1 MTVFEAARQA
11 DCVQAAEKL
20 GIRTRRSGGK
30 AYACCLF
37 HAERTPSLCLYPDS
51 GGFYCFGCHA
61 HGDAVALYAQA
72 LSVTSDTLLGLDKTG
87 MERTLNLKEQRILT
101 AFRNAT
107 PEMQSAMY
115 QLFVNID
122 NISGTLHEKN
132 TSLELA
138 EEFIKRSGMQDE
150 WKEMQ
155 REAMP
160 AEQ

>member
-1 MTVFEAARQA
+1 MKEKRFGERLARLREDKGWLQRDLA
-11 DCVQAAEKL
+11 LRVCVKANTISNWEK
-20 GIRTRRSGGK
+20 GISRPN
-30 AYACCLF
+30 LDQ
-37 HAERTPSLCLYPDS
+37 LCLL
-51 GGFYCFGCHA
+51 C
-61 HGDAVALYAQA
+61 QA

-101 AFRNAT
+101 AIRNAT

-138 EEFIKRSGMQDE
+138 EEFIKSSGMQDE

>member
-1 MTVFEAARQA
+1 MNEKTFGERLARLREDKGWLQRDLA
-11 DCVQAAEKL
+11 FRVSVKANTISNWEK
-20 GIRTRRSGGK
+20 GISRPN
-30 AYACCLF
+30 LDQ
-37 HAERTPSLCLYPDS
+37 LCLL
-51 GGFYCFGCHA
+51 C
-61 HGDAVALYAQA
+61 QA

-115 QLFVNID
+115 QLLVNID

-138 EEFIKRSGMQDE
+138 EEFIKSSGMQDE
-150 WKEMQ
+150 WEEMQ

>member
-1 MTVFEAARQA
+1 MNEKTFGERLARLREDKGWLQRDLA
-11 DCVQAAEKL
+11 FRVSVKANTISNWEK
-20 GIRTRRSGGK
+20 GISRPN
-30 AYACCLF
+30 LDQ
-37 HAERTPSLCLYPDS
+37 LCLL
-51 GGFYCFGCHA
+51 C
-61 HGDAVALYAQA
+61 QA

-101 AFRNAT
+101 AIRNAT
-107 PEMQSAMY
+107 PELQSAMY
-115 QLFVNID
+115 QLLVNID

-138 EEFIKRSGMQDE
+138 EEFIKSSGMQDE

-155 REAMP
+155 REVIP

>member
-1 MTVFEAARQA
+1 MNEKTFGERLARLREDKGWLQRDLA
-11 DCVQAAEKL
+11 FRVCVKANTISNWEK
-20 GIRTRRSGGK
+20 GISRPN
-30 AYACCLF
+30 LDQ
-37 HAERTPSLCLYPDS
+37 LCLL
-51 GGFYCFGCHA
+51 C
-61 HGDAVALYAQA
+61 QA

-101 AFRNAT
+101 AIRNTT
-107 PEMQSAMY
+107 PELQSAMY
-115 QLFVNID
+115 QLLVNID

-138 EEFIKRSGMQDE
+138 EEFIKSSGMQDE
-150 WKEMQ
+150 WEEMQ

>member
-1 MTVFEAARQA
+1 MNEKTFGERLARLREDKGWLQRDLA
-11 DCVQAAEKL
+11 FRVSVKANTISNWEK
-20 GIRTRRSGGK
+20 GISRPN
-30 AYACCLF
+30 LDQ
-37 HAERTPSLCLYPDS
+37 LCLL
-51 GGFYCFGCHA
+51 C
-61 HGDAVALYAQA
+61 QA

-101 AFRNAT
+101 AIRNTT
-107 PEMQSAMY
+107 PELQSAMY
-115 QLFVNID
+115 QLLVNID

-138 EEFIKRSGMQDE
+138 EEFIKSSGMQDE

-155 REAMP
+155 QEAMP

>member
-1 MTVFEAARQA
+1 MNEKTFGERLARLREDKGWLQRDLA
-11 DCVQAAEKL
+11 FRVSVKANTISNWEK
-20 GIRTRRSGGK
+20 GISRPN
-30 AYACCLF
+30 LDQ
-37 HAERTPSLCLYPDS
+37 LCLL
-51 GGFYCFGCHA
+51 C
-61 HGDAVALYAQA
+61 QA

-101 AFRNAT
+101 AIRNAT

-138 EEFIKRSGMQDE
+138 EEFIKSSGMQDE
-150 WKEMQ
+150 WEDVL
-155 REAMP
+155 RESMP
-160 AEQ
+160 SDE

>member
-1 MTVFEAARQA
+1 MNEKTFGERLARLREDKGWLQRDLA
-11 DCVQAAEKL
+11 FRVSVKANTISNWEK
-20 GIRTRRSGGK
+20 GISRPN
-30 AYACCLF
+30 LDQ
-37 HAERTPSLCLYPDS
+37 LCLL
-51 GGFYCFGCHA
+51 C
-61 HGDAVALYAQA
+61 QA

-101 AFRNAT
+101 AIRNAT
-107 PEMQSAMY
+107 PELQSAMY
-115 QLFVNID
+115 QLLVNID

-132 TSLELA
+132 TSLGLA
-138 EEFIKRSGMQDE
+138 EEFIKSSGMQDE

>member
-1 MTVFEAARQA
+1 MNEKTFGERLARLREDKGWLQRDLA
-11 DCVQAAEKL
+11 FRVSVKANTISNWEK
-20 GIRTRRSGGK
+20 GISRPN
-30 AYACCLF
+30 LDQ
-37 HAERTPSLCLYPDS
+37 LCLL
-51 GGFYCFGCHA
+51 C
-61 HGDAVALYAQA
+61 QA
-72 LSVTSDTLLGLDKTG
+72 LSVTSDTMLGLDKTG

-101 AFRNAT
+101 AIRNAT

-138 EEFIKRSGMQDE
+138 EEFIKSSGMQDE

>member
-1 MTVFEAARQA
+1 MKEKRFGERLARLREDKGWLQRDLA
-11 DCVQAAEKL
+11 LRVCVKANTISNWEK
-20 GIRTRRSGGK
+20 GISRPN
-30 AYACCLF
+30 LDQ
-37 HAERTPSLCLYPDS
+37 LCLL
-51 GGFYCFGCHA
+51 C
-61 HGDAVALYAQA
+61 QA

-101 AFRNAT
+101 AIRNAT

-150 WKEMQ
+150 CKEMQ

>member
-1 MTVFEAARQA
+1 MNEKTFGERLARLREDKGWLQRDLA
-11 DCVQAAEKL
+11 LRVCVKANTISNWEK
-20 GIRTRRSGGK
+20 GISRPN
-30 AYACCLF
+30 LDQ
-37 HAERTPSLCLYPDS
+37 LCLL
-51 GGFYCFGCHA
+51 C
-61 HGDAVALYAQA
+61 QA

-107 PEMQSAMY
+107 PELQSAMY

-132 TSLELA
+132 TSFELA
-138 EEFIKRSGMQDE
+138 EEFIKSSGMQDE

-155 REAMP
+155 QEAIP
-160 AEQ
+160 SEQ

>member
-1 MTVFEAARQA
+1 MNEKTFGERLARLREDKGWLQRDLA
-11 DCVQAAEKL
+11 FRVSVKANTISNWEK
-20 GIRTRRSGGK
+20 GISRPN
-30 AYACCLF
+30 LDQ
-37 HAERTPSLCLYPDS
+37 LCLL
-51 GGFYCFGCHA
+51 C
-61 HGDAVALYAQA
+61 QA

-101 AFRNAT
+101 AIRNAT
-107 PEMQSAMY
+107 PELQSAMY
-115 QLFVNID
+115 QLLVNID

-138 EEFIKRSGMQDE
+138 EEFIKSSGMQDE
-150 WKEMQ
+150 WEEMQ

>member
-1 MTVFEAARQA
+1 MNEKTFGERLARLREDKGWLQRDLA
-11 DCVQAAEKL
+11 FRVSVKANTISNWEK
-20 GIRTRRSGGK
+20 GISRPN
-30 AYACCLF
+30 LDQ
-37 HAERTPSLCLYPDS
+37 LCLL
-51 GGFYCFGCHA
+51 C
-61 HGDAVALYAQA
+61 QA

-107 PEMQSAMY
+107 PELQSAMY
-115 QLFVNID
+115 QLLVNID

-138 EEFIKRSGMQDE
+138 EEFIKSSGMQDE

>member
-1 MTVFEAARQA
+1 MNEKTFGERLARLREDKGWLQRDLA
-11 DCVQAAEKL
+11 FRVCVKANTISNWEK
-20 GIRTRRSGGK
+20 GISRPN
-30 AYACCLF
+30 LDQ
-37 HAERTPSLCLYPDS
+37 LCLL
-51 GGFYCFGCHA
+51 C
-61 HGDAVALYAQA
+61 QA

-107 PEMQSAMY
+107 PEMQSTLY
-115 QLFVNID
+115 QMLVNID

-132 TSLELA
+132 ASLELA
-138 EEFIKRSGMQDE
+138 EEFIKSSGMQDE

>member
-1 MTVFEAARQA
+1 MNEKTFGERLARLREDKGWLQRDLA
-11 DCVQAAEKL
+11 FRVSVKANTISNWEK
-20 GIRTRRSGGK
+20 GISRPN
-30 AYACCLF
+30 LDQ
-37 HAERTPSLCLYPDS
+37 LCLL
-51 GGFYCFGCHA
+51 C
-61 HGDAVALYAQA
+61 QA

-101 AFRNAT
+101 AIRNAT

-115 QLFVNID
+115 QLLVNID

-138 EEFIKRSGMQDE
+138 EEFIKSSGMQDE
-150 WKEMQ
+150 WEDVL
-155 REAMP
+155 RESMP

>member
-1 MTVFEAARQA
+1 MNEKTFGERLARLREDKGWLQRDLA
-11 DCVQAAEKL
+11 FRVCVKANTISNWEK
-20 GIRTRRSGGK
+20 GISRPN
-30 AYACCLF
+30 LDQ
-37 HAERTPSLCLYPDS
+37 LCLL
-51 GGFYCFGCHA
+51 C
-61 HGDAVALYAQA
+61 QA

-101 AFRNAT
+101 AIRNTT
-107 PEMQSAMY
+107 PELQSAMY
-115 QLFVNID
+115 QLLVNID

-138 EEFIKRSGMQDE
+138 EEFIKSSGMQDE

-155 REAMP
+155 QEAMP

>member
-1 MTVFEAARQA
+1 MNEKTFGERLARLREDKGWLQRDLA
-11 DCVQAAEKL
+11 FRVSVKANTISNWEK
-20 GIRTRRSGGK
+20 GISRPN
-30 AYACCLF
+30 LDQ
-37 HAERTPSLCLYPDS
+37 LCLL
-51 GGFYCFGCHA
+51 C
-61 HGDAVALYAQA
+61 QA

-115 QLFVNID
+115 QLLVNID

-138 EEFIKRSGMQDE
+138 EEFIKSSGMQDE
-150 WKEMQ
+150 WEDVL

>member
-1 MTVFEAARQA
+1 MNEKTFGERLARLREDKGWLQRDLA
-11 DCVQAAEKL
+11 FRVSVKANTISNWEK
-20 GIRTRRSGGK
+20 GISRPN
-30 AYACCLF
+30 LDQ
-37 HAERTPSLCLYPDS
+37 LCLL
-51 GGFYCFGCHA
+51 C
-61 HGDAVALYAQA
+61 QA

-107 PEMQSAMY
+107 PEMQNAMY
-115 QLFVNID
+115 QMFVNID

-138 EEFIKRSGMQDE
+138 EEFIKSSGMQDE

-155 REAMP
+155 QEAMP

>member
-1 MTVFEAARQA
+1 MNEKTFGERLARLREDKGWLQRDLA
-11 DCVQAAEKL
+11 FRVSVKANTISNWEK
-20 GIRTRRSGGK
+20 GISRPN
-30 AYACCLF
+30 LDQ
-37 HAERTPSLCLYPDS
+37 LCLL
-51 GGFYCFGCHA
+51 C
-61 HGDAVALYAQA
+61 QA

-138 EEFIKRSGMQDE
+138 EEFIKSSGMQDE
-150 WKEMQ
+150 WKEVL
-155 REAMP
+155 REEMP
-160 AEQ
+160 SDE